1 MNLAGIIV
9 AGDFNGR
16 HGNWGDKKDNQ
27 QVKKL
32 VDLVENLKLNVW
44 SKYVGNSFQCS
55 EGGSRID
62 LVLSDLDVAIT
73 QEIDDETV
81 FSVKFQLN
89 PTLSRYGIGK
99 KYFAIRKRS

>member
-1 MNLAGIIV
+1 MRVKSILNLAGIIV

-27 QVKKL
+27 QGKKL

-55 EGGSRID
+55 EGGM
-62 LVLSDLDVAIT
+62 LHP
-73 QEIDDETV
+73 Q
-81 FSVKFQLN
+81 
-89 PTLSRYGIGK
+89 TLKCRECRNLG
-99 KYFAIRKRS
+99 